1 MRGKSGCRNEDT
13 NENFW
18 GHYRFHPCRNEGVV
32 CVCVIRVR
40 SASYGDERKEKEES
54 GYLNVR
60 RAPVES
66 KIEKL
71 TLPCWPV
78 VYFPFSQEK
87 GEERTY

>member
-1 MRGKSGCRNEDT
+1 MAAGTKIRTRISGDIT
-13 NENFW
+13 VSI
-18 GHYRFHPCRNEGVV
+18 PVV
-32 CVCVIRVR
+32 MKELCVCAIRVR